1 VQLNEGDEFLHG
13 LMRRNWMTL
22 ASPPP
27 KFDPEIVYE
36 FYTNAWGERQ
46 PAQDKRSRLRGI

>member
-1 VQLNEGDEFLHG
+1 LNEGDEFLHG